1 MFGIQVAYLR
11 KRWACASVCALNG
24 IPNQE
29 DPHVRVRPADLDV
42 PVLLDQMSAELL
54 DHLIVCRPCSVVF
67 VTQRH
72 SLGEAECVEG
82 KRIAS
87 ESTLRWKDRGANL
100 ALRHVT
106 EQTLDDYIFDRLA
119 CDERQPLEHHLSCCS
134 QCAKT
139 AEERET
145 LATWI
150 RAAFYERKHGV
161 NTSSNPTAVLQVQR
175 SEIGRASC
183 RERV

>member
-1 MFGIQVAYLR
+1 MLV
-11 KRWACASVCALNG
+11 
-24 IPNQE
+24 
-29 DPHVRVRPADLDV
+29 
-42 PVLLDQMSAELL
+42 DQITAELL
-54 DHLIVCRPCSVVF
+54 DHLIVCRTCSIIF
-67 VTQRH
+67 ATQKR

-82 KRIAS
+82 KRIAL
-87 ESTLRWKDRGANL
+87 ESTFRWQDRGANL
-100 ALRHVT
+100 SLQHLT

-134 QCAKT
+134 QCAKA

-175 SEIGRASC
+175 SGSALSVC
-183 RERV
+183 A

>member
-1 MFGIQVAYLR
+1 MT
-11 KRWACASVCALNG
+11 
-24 IPNQE
+24 
-29 DPHVRVRPADLDV
+29 VRSADLDTSALV
-42 PVLLDQMSAELL
+42 DQISAELL
-54 DHLIVCRPCSVVF
+54 DHLIVCQTCSVLF
-67 VTQRH
+67 AAQEH
-72 SLGEAECVEG
+72 SLREAECVEG

-87 ESTLRWKDRGANL
+87 ESTARSQDRGANL
-100 ALRHVT
+100 GLRHLT

-150 RAAFYERKHGV
+150 TAAFYERKHGV

-175 SEIGRASC
+175 SASTLSVC
-183 RERV
+183 A

>member
-1 MFGIQVAYLR
+1 
-11 KRWACASVCALNG
+11 VCALKG
-24 IPNQE
+24 IPNRK
-29 DPHVRVRPADLDV
+29 DPHVTVRSADLDA
-42 PVLLDQMSAELL
+42 PVLVDQISAELL
-54 DHLIVCRPCSVVF
+54 DHLLVCRTCSVVF
-67 VTQRH
+67 ATQEH

-106 EQTLDDYIFDRLA
+106 EQTLDDHIFDRLA
-119 CDERQPLEHHLSCCS
+119 FDERQPLEHHLSCCS
-134 QCAKT
+134 PCAKK

-161 NTSSNPTAVLQVQR
+161 NTSSNPTAFLQLQR
-175 SEIGRASC
+175 SAAALSVC
-183 RERV
+183 A

>member
-1 MFGIQVAYLR
+1 VT
-11 KRWACASVCALNG
+11 
-24 IPNQE
+24 
-29 DPHVRVRPADLDV
+29 VRSADLDV

-54 DHLIVCRPCSVVF
+54 DHLIVCRTCSVIF
-67 VTQRH
+67 ATQAH

-82 KRIAS
+82 KRIVS
-87 ESTLRWKDRGANL
+87 ESTARWKNRGANP

-119 CDERQPLEHHLSCCS
+119 CDERQPLEHHLSYCS
-134 QCAKT
+134 QCAK
-139 AEERET
+139 AVEERET

-161 NTSSNPTAVLQVQR
+161 KPSSNPAVVLQAQR
-175 SEIGRASC
+175 SASALSVC
-183 RERV
+183 A